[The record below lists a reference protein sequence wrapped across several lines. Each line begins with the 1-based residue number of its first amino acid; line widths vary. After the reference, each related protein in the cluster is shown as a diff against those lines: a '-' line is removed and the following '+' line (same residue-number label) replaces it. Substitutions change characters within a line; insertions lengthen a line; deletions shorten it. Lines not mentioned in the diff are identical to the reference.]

1 MKYFK
6 KTLEYLFKL
15 EHGKRFFVLCLLAI
29 PAGIAVAFTART
41 VVYYDYFKSFE
52 ISTLSF
58 LNTFALGDLSDL
70 KFMVIAGAVAF
81 LGLIFGI
88 SVMSSVVSRNLRVG
102 VFKLNLR
109 LGYEI
114 NEAIIPSFS
123 AIVTAFILV
132 ILAKIFQ
139 ASLFMLASTF
149 SSRILAIVLFICV
162 VILELALVSFAIS
175 TAVLYLPYMTI
186 NGLNPISALTQSI
199 HGIENT
205 KGRLFLC
212 VFIPVFLKYVIAGLV
227 AMAENFIVS
236 LVVESLMNV
245 LVLVYFVTLSF
256 VSYYEINELP
266 REDYPRDYYYA
277 KIRR

>member
-15 EHGKRFFVLCLLAI
+15 EHGKRLLVLCLLAI
-29 PAGIAVAFTART
+29 PAGIAVAFTAPAS
-41 VVYYDYFKSFE
+41 VHYNYLKSFE
-52 ISTLSF
+52 ISTLNF
-58 LNTFALGDLSDL
+58 LNTFALGDVADL
-70 KFMVIAGAVAF
+70 KFMVVAGVVAF

-123 AIVTAFILV
+123 AIVTALILV
-132 ILAKIFQ
+132 IIAKILQ
-139 ASLFMLASTF
+139 AALYMLAHTF
-149 SSRILAIVLFICV
+149 SSRVFAVVFFIFIL
-162 VILELALVSFAIS
+162 ILVLALVSYAIS
-175 TAVLYLPYMTI
+175 IGILYLPYMTI
-186 NGLNPISALTQSI
+186 NGLNPVVALTQSI
-199 HGIENT
+199 HGTENT
-205 KGRLFLC
+205 TGRLFLC
-212 VFIPVFLKYVIAGLV
+212 VFIPVFLKYAIGV
-227 AMAENFIVS
+227 AVAIAENFIIS
-236 LVVESLMNV
+236 LVVESIMNV
-245 LVLVYFVTLSF
+245 FVLVYLLTLSF